1 MTADRPRCVGEL
13 VSDLVSSRMSELIPR
28 RRRGAELED
37 AICRAAFEELTEEG
51 YGGFTIE
58 SVANRA
64 GTGKASIYRRW
75 PGKDE
80 LLLDAF
86 CRGIPEPE
94 DCFVAGDLDPSVS
107 TRDALLQVVRT
118 MVGATAG
125 KKKAAMHAMA
135 GETARDPEFARVVDR
150 LILTPRREG
159 LADLLRRGI
168 GVGDVSVDAPIEL
181 VAELVPAFFMSRFLF
196 RHVETTDA
204 DIVAFVDG
212 VAMPLLQPGGRPD
225 PQKSEPARE
234 QQLRYV

>member
-1 MTADRPRCVGEL
+1 MTAERSRCVGEL
-13 VSDLVSSRMSELIPR
+13 VGDLVASRVSELIPR

-37 AICRAAFEELTEEG
+37 AICRAAFEELTEAG

-58 SVANRA
+58 SVATRA

-86 CRGIPEPE
+86 CRGIPEPD
-94 DCFVAGDLDPSVS
+94 DCFLAGELDPSVS

-118 MVGATAG
+118 MVGAASG
-125 KKKAAMHAMA
+125 KKRAAMHAMA
-135 GETARDPEFARVVDR
+135 GETARDPGFARVVDR

-159 LADLLRRGI
+159 LADLLRRGLV
-168 GVGDVSVDAPIEL
+168 VGDVRSDAPIDL
-181 VAELVPAFFMSRFLF
+181 IAELVPAFFMSRLLF
-196 RHVETTDA
+196 RHVDTSDA

-212 VAMPLLQPGGRPD
+212 VVMPLLRQSAPKE
-225 PQKSEPARE
+225 QSSEPTRE
-234 QQLRYV
+234 KQLGYA